1 MSSASLEAQLRAPR
15 RNNRATFFWRF
26 RQNKLAV
33 MGLGIVIVM
42 IFIAIFANVIAPTG
56 YNEAVLSESRQF
68 PSFSHWFGTDQVGR
82 DYLSRALFGTR
93 TSIIVGFGVQLI
105 ALTIGF
111 TLGALGGYLGGWV
124 DQIVVRIIEI
134 ATGIPTLLVAMFLMA
149 FLGHSTSSIIFALGI
164 TGWVV
169 ETRITRAQ
177 FIAFRDR
184 EFVTAARAIGASE
197 FRIAIRHIF
206 PNVIPVI
213 AVLVAFQI
221 PAAIF
226 NEAGL
231 SFLGLGIDEPL
242 PSLGKMVATSLDY
255 VRIYWHMGLFPS
267 VMIALITL
275 GFTFMGD
282 GLRDALDPTM
292 NR

>member
-1 MSSASLEAQLRAPR
+1 MG
-15 RNNRATFFWRF
+15 
-26 RQNKLAV
+26 LAV
-33 MGLGIVIVM
+33 VAAM
-42 IFIAIFANVIAPTG
+42 IFIAIFANVIAPSG

-68 PSFSHWFGTDQVGR
+68 PSWSHWFGTDQVGR

-93 TSIIVGFGVQLI
+93 TSIMVGFGVQLI
-105 ALTIGF
+105 AVSIGF
-111 TLGALGGYLGGWV
+111 TLGAAGGYLGGWV
-124 DQIVVRIIEI
+124 DQIVVRIVEI
-134 ATGIPTLLVAMFLMA
+134 ATGIPSLLVAMFLMA
-149 FLGHSTSSIIFALGI
+149 FLGHSTSSVIFALGV

-177 FIAFRDR
+177 FISFRDR
-184 EFVTAARAIGASE
+184 EFVIGARAIGASE
-197 FRIAIRHIF
+197 FRIAALHIF
-206 PNVIPVI
+206 PNVIPVV

-255 VRIYWHMGLFPS
+255 VRTYWYMGVFPS
-267 VMIALITL
+267 AMIALITL

-282 GLRDALDPTM
+282 GIRDALDPTM

>member
-1 MSSASLEAQLRAPR
+1 MSSPTLEAQLRAPR
-15 RNNRATFFWRF
+15 RSNKATFFWRF

-33 MGLGIVIVM
+33 MGLVIVIVM
-42 IFIAIFANVIAPTG
+42 IFIALFANVIAPTG
-56 YNEAVLSESRQF
+56 YNEQVLSDSRQF
-68 PSFSHWFGTDQVGR
+68 PSWSHWFGTDQVGR
-82 DYLSRALFGTR
+82 DYLSRAFFGTR
-93 TSIIVGFGVQLI
+93 TSIMVGFGVQVI
-105 ALTIGF
+105 ALSIGF
-111 TLGALGGYLGGWV
+111 TLGAAGGYLGGWV
-124 DQIVVRIIEI
+124 DQIVVRIVEI
-134 ATGIPTLLVAMFLMA
+134 ATGIPSLLVAMFLMA
-149 FLGHSTSSIIFALGI
+149 FLGHSTWSVIFALGV

-169 ETRITRAQ
+169 ETRLTRGQ
-177 FIAFRDR
+177 FIAFRER
-184 EFVTAARAIGASE
+184 EFVVAARAIGASE
-197 FRIAIRHIF
+197 LRIAVTHIF

-231 SFLGLGIDEPL
+231 SFLGLGIDEPT
-242 PSLGKMVATSLDY
+242 PSLGKMVSTSLSY
-255 VRIYWHMGLFPS
+255 VRTYWHMGLFPS

>member
-1 MSSASLEAQLRAPR
+1 MSSASLSLEQPARQKRK
-15 RNNRATFFWRF
+15 ATLTWRF

-33 MGLGIVIVM
+33 GGAVIVAIVIFV
-42 IFIAIFANVIAPTG
+42 AVFANVVAPTG
-56 YNEAVLSESRQF
+56 YNEGILDESRQF
-68 PSFSHWFGTDQVGR
+68 PSLSHPFGTDQVGR
-82 DYLSRALFGTR
+82 DYLSRIMFGVR

-105 ALTIGF
+105 AMSIGA
-111 TLGALGGYLGGWV
+111 TMGALAGFRGGWV
-124 DQIVVRIIEI
+124 DQIVLRIIEI
-134 ATGIPTLLVAMFLMA
+134 ATGIPNLLVAMFIMS
-149 FLGHSTSSIIFALGI
+149 FLGHSMWSVIFALGI

-169 ETRITRAQ
+169 ETRVTRGQ
-177 FIAFRDR
+177 FLALRER
-184 EFVTAARAIGASE
+184 EFVMAARAIGASQM
-197 FRIAIRHIF
+197 RITFRHIF
-206 PNVIPVI
+206 PNVVPIL
-213 AVLVAFQI
+213 AVVLAFQI

-242 PSLGKMVATSLDY
+242 PSLGKMVSTSLAY
-255 VRIYWHMGLFPS
+255 VRVFWHMGLFPS
-267 VMIALITL
+267 LAIALITL

>member
-1 MSSASLEAQLRAPR
+1 
-15 RNNRATFFWRF
+15 
-26 RQNKLAV
+26 
-33 MGLGIVIVM
+33 
-42 IFIAIFANVIAPTG
+42 
-56 YNEAVLSESRQF
+56 
-68 PSFSHWFGTDQVGR
+68 
-82 DYLSRALFGTR
+82 
-93 TSIIVGFGVQLI
+93 
-105 ALTIGF
+105 
-111 TLGALGGYLGGWV
+111 LGAAGGYLGGWV
-124 DQIVVRIIEI
+124 DQIVVRIVEI
-134 ATGIPTLLVAMFLMA
+134 ATGIPSLLVAMFLMA
-149 FLGHSTSSIIFALGI
+149 FLGHSISSVIFALGV

-177 FIAFRDR
+177 FISFRDR
-184 EFVTAARAIGASE
+184 EFVIGARAIGASE
-197 FRIAIRHIF
+197 FRIAALHIF
-206 PNVIPVI
+206 PNVIPVV
-213 AVLVAFQI
+213 AVVVAFQI

-255 VRIYWHMGLFPS
+255 VRTYWYMGVFPS
-267 VMIALITL
+267 AMIALITL

>member
-1 MSSASLEAQLRAPR
+1 MSSPTLEAQLRAPR
-15 RNNRATFFWRF
+15 RSNKATFFWRF

-33 MGLGIVIVM
+33 MGLVIVVVM
-42 IFIAIFANVIAPTG
+42 IFIALFANVIAPTG
-56 YNEAVLSESRQF
+56 YNEQVLSDSRQF
-68 PSFSHWFGTDQVGR
+68 PSWSHWFGTDQVGR
-82 DYLSRALFGTR
+82 DYLSRAFFGTR
-93 TSIIVGFGVQLI
+93 TSIMVGFGVQVI
-105 ALTIGF
+105 ALSIGF
-111 TLGALGGYLGGWV
+111 TLGAAGGYLGGWV
-124 DQIVVRIIEI
+124 DQIVVRIVEI
-134 ATGIPTLLVAMFLMA
+134 ATGIPSLLVAMFLMA
-149 FLGHSTSSIIFALGI
+149 FLGHSTWSVIFALGV

-169 ETRITRAQ
+169 ETRLTRGQ
-177 FIAFRDR
+177 FIAFRER
-184 EFVTAARAIGASE
+184 EFVVAARAIGASE
-197 FRIAIRHIF
+197 LRIAVAHIF

-231 SFLGLGIDEPL
+231 SFLGLGIDEPT
-242 PSLGKMVATSLDY
+242 PSLGKMVSTSLSY
-255 VRIYWHMGLFPS
+255 VRTYWHMGLFPS